1 MSANTI
7 AVKNWGMANG
17 KNVVLYDLH
26 NKNGVSVS
34 VTNFGASIQAINI
47 PDRNGNVADIVL
59 GYDDVEG
66 YINDPYYTGAIVG
79 RFANRIN
86 GGLVMIDDEQHQ
98 LTVKPGG
105 FHHHGGA
112 IGFNKKV
119 WTARHFTQKDKTGV
133 VLEYI
138 SPDGEEGF
146 PGELTTTV
154 TYTLNNQNQLIV
166 DFEAK
171 TTKTTLVNLTQH
183 AYFNLSGQAGSSILE
198 HELMM
203 PLQGYLPVNQMQV
216 PTGEVA
222 RVEGTPFDF
231 REAKQIGERI
241 GQENEQLI
249 LSAGYDHSWVIK
261 EADSDKL
268 LMAASVVEPL
278 SGRILHV
285 YTTEPAVHLYTGNFI
300 ENNSPG
306 KNGAKYMHRS
316 GFCLETQHYPD
327 APNHSEFPSTIL
339 KPGDTFISKT
349 IFEFAIDTN

>member
-17 KNVVLYDLH
+17 KDVVLYDLH

-47 PDRNGNVADIVL
+47 PDRNGDIADVVL

-66 YINDPYYTGAIVG
+66 YINDPYYIGAMVG

-86 GGLVMIDDEQHQ
+86 GGLVMLDDEQHQ
-98 LTVKPGG
+98 LTTKPGG

-119 WTARHFTQKDKTGV
+119 WTAKHFTQKDKTGV

-183 AYFNLSGQAGSSILE
+183 AYFNLSGEAGSSILG

-203 PLQGYLPVNQMQV
+203 PLQSYLPVNHMQV

-231 REAKQIGERI
+231 RAAKQIGERI
-241 GQENEQLI
+241 GLENEQLI

-268 LMAASVVEPL
+268 LMAASVMEPL
-278 SGRILHV
+278 SGRVLNV

-300 ENNSPG
+300 DNNSPG

-327 APNHSEFPSTIL
+327 APNHAKFPSTIL
-339 KPGDTFISKT
+339 KRGDAFISKT